1 MQKII
6 VVGLGRFGATAAVD
20 LCRRGA
26 EVLAV
31 DRNLRL
37 VEALSDR
44 VTVAVGFDATDRANL
59 EAYDVGAM
67 DVAVIAIGT
76 NFEASVMVTMHC
88 KALGVKMVYAKAL
101 NAMQAAVLTKV
112 GADHVLRPEEDMGL
126 RLAESLVEEKAV
138 EFIDLPP
145 GWSLR
150 RLVVPDHW
158 DGRTLADLKL
168 PEDPHLSIVQVVR
181 KAGADGRREQVP
193 LPFGQTVLRAGD
205 EVDAIGRNAT
215 LDKYA

>member
-37 VEALSDR
+37 VENLSDR
-44 VTVAVGFDATDRANL
+44 VTVAVGFDATDRTNL
-59 EAYDVGAM
+59 EAYEVGAM

-88 KALGVKMVYAKAL
+88 KALGVKTVYAKAL

-150 RLVVPDHW
+150 RLVVPDRW
-158 DGRTLADLKL
+158 DGRTLAELKL

-181 KAGADGRREQVP
+181 RADADGRREHVP
-193 LPFGQTVLRAGD
+193 LPYGQTVLHAGD
-205 EVDAIGRNAT
+205 EVDAIGRDTT
-215 LDKYA
+215 LDRYS